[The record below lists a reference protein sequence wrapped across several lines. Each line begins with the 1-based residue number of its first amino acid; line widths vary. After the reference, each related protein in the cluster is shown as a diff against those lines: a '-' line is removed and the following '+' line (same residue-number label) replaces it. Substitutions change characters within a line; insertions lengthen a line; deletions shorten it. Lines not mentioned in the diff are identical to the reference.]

1 MWKPSVNFIT
11 LHYAY
16 ILTLSILSLIVI
28 YPYGNL
34 RAIDAFFFGASAS
47 TESGLNTLVYTY
59 IVPIISNLGFINI
72 AVAIVRLRWFNKRF
86 KEADASVHPTTITFA
101 DNVHD
106 SGQGKVLYVPP
117 PWQRDRGQPIV
128 EVNDALNSCAYQ
140 TVDTQT
146 VNSGTSRRRFKD
158 TLARTETLERV
169 ASSMFVVGPPT
180 SHGSKPQTQPL
191 DQSLS
196 QQLDLPELSSQA
208 TIGRNSQFYNL
219 TEEDREMLG
228 GIEYR
233 SLKLLLKIVTG
244 YFFGLHLFGAI
255 CLVGWIQHADSKYRE
270 YLAKCGQGNVWWGFY
285 SAQTMVGN
293 LGFTLTPDSM
303 ISFQDATFP
312 LIVMSFLAYAGNTF
326 YPCLLR
332 FIIWTVFKLC
342 PERSSMK
349 EPLSFLLKHPRRCY
363 TLLFPSKPTWV
374 LFGILFTMNFVDV
387 ILIIVLDDAL
397 PRLVP

>member
-1 MWKPSVNFIT
+1 MTAHGAPRQKAFQNESQ
-11 LHYAY
+11 
-16 ILTLSILSLIVI
+16 SL
-28 YPYGNL
+28 P
-34 RAIDAFFFGASAS
+34 
-47 TESGLNTLVYTY
+47 LNG
-59 IVPIISNLGFINI
+59 I
-72 AVAIVRLRWFNKRF
+72 
-86 KEADASVHPTTITFA
+86 DASVHPTTITFA

-270 YLAKCGQGNVWWGFY
+270 YLAKCGQGNVWWYVCCLSFPCYRGFY